1 MASNDYEKKLN
12 VDYETDEVPVH
23 AVRGIDIN
31 VDEGQFFTLLGPSG
45 CSKTTTLRALA
56 GLDVRWAVKSPSAI
70 RPCFRPSGKY

>member
-31 VDEGQFFTLLGPSG
+31 VDEMLKNPYDVGAGENSRRPDGGLTLG
-45 CSKTTTLRALA
+45 
-56 GLDVRWAVKSPSAI
+56 
-70 RPCFRPSGKY
+70 